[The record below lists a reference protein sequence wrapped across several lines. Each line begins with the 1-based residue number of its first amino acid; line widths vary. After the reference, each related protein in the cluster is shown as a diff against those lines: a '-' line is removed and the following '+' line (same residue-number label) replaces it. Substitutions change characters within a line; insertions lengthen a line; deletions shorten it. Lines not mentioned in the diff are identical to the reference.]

1 MDNITLSQKLAL
13 LRSELS
19 TQQLDGFIIPM
30 NDEFQCEYVPDS
42 ARRVQF
48 MTNFTGSAG
57 LAIVLKDKAAFFTDG
72 RYTLQAQE
80 QVDSSLYQLFDS
92 TELSPQSWL
101 KKNLSSGAVL
111 GFDPWLH
118 TADNAALFATACAQ
132 SNGVWRAC
140 NTNPVDAIWQDR
152 PLPPLTPIIPHDIR
166 YAGETSAAKRT
177 RIAQTLQAQGVDAA
191 LLTLADSICWLL
203 NIRGSDVHA
212 TPFSLCFAL
221 LHADATVDL
230 YVDERKITDEIITY
244 LGKDIRIFSIETL
257 ENSLINLKN
266 KHILYDKSA
275 SAVWFLQQFEHI
287 GAKIIEGND
296 PCQLPKACKNTVEI
310 AGMENAHI
318 RDGVAVVHFLHWLE
332 NALSNEHVTEV
343 SAAEKLLSFR
353 QQQEDFCYPS
363 FDTIAGFAEHGA
375 IVHYHATE
383 ASDKA
388 LEGEGLFLLDSGG
401 QYKTGTTDITRT
413 ISIGTPSREQI
424 TRFTQVLK
432 GHIALAMAKF
442 PEGTT
447 GSQLDVLARYP
458 LWQAGCDYG
467 HGTGHGVGSFLSVHE
482 GPQRISKAPNNIT
495 LQPGMVLSNEPG
507 YYKAGAYGIRIES
520 LVVVERCNDNSE
532 KPFLQFRTL
541 TRAPIDLKL
550 IDKDLLTKVE
560 IDWLNTYHRNLCE
573 DLLPYC
579 QDKELRRWIDNQ
591 CHNI

>member
-1 MDNITLSQKLAL
+1 MDNIIIPQKLAL
-13 LRSELS
+13 LRHELS
-19 TQQLDGFIIPM
+19 TQQLDGFVIPM

-48 MTNFTGSAG
+48 MTHFTGSAG

-72 RYTLQAQE
+72 RYTLQAQD
-80 QVDSSLYQLFDS
+80 QVDSKYYQLFDS
-92 TELSPQSWL
+92 TELSPQTWL
-101 KKNLSSGAVL
+101 KLNLPAGAVL

-118 TADNAALFATACAQ
+118 TADNATFFAAACAKA
-132 SNGVWRAC
+132 GGEWRAC
-140 NTNPVDAIWQDR
+140 ETNPVDAIWRDR
-152 PLPPLTPIIPHDIR
+152 PLPPLTPIIAHDIR

-177 RIAQTLQAQGVDAA
+177 RIAQGLQAQGADTA

-221 LHADATVDL
+221 LHADSTVDL
-230 YVDERKITDEIITY
+230 YVDERKVNEQIIAY
-244 LGKDIRIFSIETL
+244 LGNDIRIFSINKL
-257 ENSLINLKN
+257 EYSLNNLKN

-275 SAVWFLQQFEHI
+275 SAVWFLQQFEQI
-287 GAKIIEGND
+287 GANIIAGND
-296 PCQLPKACKNTVEI
+296 PCQLPKACKNAVEI
-310 AGMENAHI
+310 AGMESAHI
-318 RDGVAVVHFLHWLE
+318 RDGAAVVHFLYWME
-332 NALSNEHVTEV
+332 NALTKEHVTEV

-353 QQQEDFCYPS
+353 QQQQDFCYPS

-375 IVHYHATE
+375 IVHYHATQ

-388 LEGEGLFLLDSGG
+388 LAGEGLFLLDSGG

-413 ISIGTPSREQI
+413 ISIGTPSTEQI

-482 GPQRISKAPNNIT
+482 GPQRISKAPNTIA

-507 YYKAGAYGIRIES
+507 YYKTGAYGIRIES

-550 IDKDLLTKVE
+550 IDKNLLTKVE
-560 IDWLNTYHRNLCE
+560 IDWLNAYHRIVYE

-579 QDKELRRWIDNQ
+579 QDMTMRQWLDKQL
-591 CHNI
+591 CNI